1 MNKPRGR
8 PFEPGNEFGRG
19 RPKGSR
25 NGPKAGDDLL
35 ERFEPQLMG
44 ECIRRALK
52 EGDRTALRLCVERIN
67 PTRRGVPLL
76 FKLPTIRSAQD
87 AERAAEKVAQALQR
101 GQCTPPEAI
110 EVMRFL
116 LAHAQ
121 LLQDLQMESR
131 LDELEE
137 RIRGRE

>member
-1 MNKPRGR
+1 MNKTRGR
-8 PFEPGNEFGRG
+8 PFEAGNKFGG

-25 NGPKAGDDLL
+25 NRPKSGDELL
-35 ERFEPQLMG
+35 NKFEPHLMS

-76 FKLPTIRSAQD
+76 FRLPTIRSAQD

-116 LAHAQ
+116 QAQAQ

-131 LDELEE
+131 LERLEQ
-137 RIRGRE
+137 RMRGQG